1 MALFLAQHPCPR
13 RAPHQAVKRPWE
25 GCSSGAVISQDT
37 ALCQCCSSSSRS
49 AGARGDGVCHREQPG
64 EMMVCAHQ
72 ELYQT
77 AIEFLKLEKAELGG
91 VRGNILGSQLFRI
104 YEEVSE
110 LSKSFADCKY
120 DPLDPAEEVSEWY
133 GSVSKCY
140 MKKMGRQ
147 NMLEELRVKLP
158 HNSMCAHFGTWG
170 VRVQ

>member
-1 MALFLAQHPCPR
+1 
-13 RAPHQAVKRPWE
+13 
-25 GCSSGAVISQDT
+25 
-37 ALCQCCSSSSRS
+37 
-49 AGARGDGVCHREQPG
+49 
-64 EMMVCAHQ
+64 MMVCARQ

-140 MKKMGRQ
+140 MKKMACQ

-158 HNSMCAHFGTWG
+158 HGSTCARFGAGHGASGFSESFRKDLGRKRRGCASLNHFALTDSN
-170 VRVQ
+170 